1 LNSKTILLIEDDPS
15 SAALTKRALER
26 ARISN
31 SLVVAEDGL
40 DALDYLYGT
49 GAYAGRDITDQ
60 PVVTLMDLKLP
71 KIPGIELLRKIREDP
86 RSKRIPVV
94 VLTSSNE
101 EQDIAASYDLGINSY
116 IRKPVDFSQ
125 FANVVEQIGLYWLLL
140 NEPPPP
146 KNERSR
152 GT

>member
-1 LNSKTILLIEDDPS
+1 VDSKTILLIEDDPS
-15 SAALTKRALER
+15 GVALTKRAFDK

-31 SLVVAEDGL
+31 RLIVAEDGL
-40 DALDYLYGT
+40 EALDYLHGT
-49 GAYAGRDITDQ
+49 GAYSSRDISDQ

-71 KIPGIELLRKIREDP
+71 KLPGIELLRKIRSDP
-86 RSKRIPVV
+86 RTRRIPVV

-101 EQDIAASYDLGINSY
+101 EEDIAASYDLGINSY

-125 FANVVEQIGLYWLLL
+125 FASVVEQIGLYWLLL

-146 KNERSR
+146 KDDWRR
-152 GT
+152 K